1 MNNKLFVGNLAYK
14 VTEDDLETLFGQ
26 SGKVVSISI
35 PTDRQTGQKRGFGFV
50 EMGSQAEAE
59 SAIKALNGFDL
70 QGRPLAVSI
79 SKPRERTGGGFG
91 GNRY

>member
-14 VTEDDLETLFGQ
+14 VTEDELQTLFGQ
-26 SGKVVSISI
+26 SGTVVSITI

-50 EMGSQAEAE
+50 EMSSQAEAE
-59 SAIKALNGFDL
+59 QAIKSYNGYDL

-79 SKPRERTGGGFG
+79 SKPRERSGFG

>member
-14 VTEDDLETLFGQ
+14 VTEGDLETLFAA
-26 SGKVVSISI
+26 SGKVVSITI
-35 PTDRQTGQKRGFGFV
+35 PTDRHTGQKRGFGFV

-70 QGRPLAVSI
+70 QGRALAVSI
-79 SKPRERTGGGFG
+79 SRPKERSSFG